1 MRKILEPEEE
11 GGSVRRMPWPQP
23 ERLTEAQERRLR
35 AQEARVYKDEALW
48 AKMVREY
55 GVSAS
60 ARSYGIQPS
69 SMLKR
74 VQRIEKREG

>member
-1 MRKILEPEEE
+1 MRKIPGANGG
-11 GGSVRRMPWPQP
+11 GGSVTHMPWPKP
-23 ERLTEAQERRLR
+23 ETLTEAQERRLR
-35 AQEARVYKDEALW
+35 AAEARVRKDEALW

-60 ARSYGIQPS
+60 ARSYGITAS

-74 VQRIEKREG
+74 VQRIEKRER